1 MRHPAPSCR
10 NTLDF
15 SGRDGLVLARYRDET
30 LVNYADN
37 HSGQFTAEKIAEVTK
52 RVLFRRGRGKIDIC
66 GKAPLTD
73 WAGVPGG

>member
-1 MRHPAPSCR
+1 MRHPGASCR
-10 NTLDF
+10 YTFDF
-15 SGRDGLVLARYRDET
+15 SRRDGLGLARYRDET
-30 LVNYADN
+30 FVNYADN

-73 WAGVPGG
+73 WAVVQGG